1 MNLSKSQQV
10 NLRNVWKHHAS
21 IFTQWRIY
29 LKPRM
34 ALSFP
39 LAFVYNKYNP
49 VTRGI
54 LGLASAA
61 GEQWFIVFIKK
72 PWQFSWSGL
81 FYWRNKSNQ
90 IAAGDVWR

>member
-1 MNLSKSQQV
+1 MYLLKLQKNELS
-10 NLRNVWKHHAS
+10 NVWKDACLRFS
-21 IFTQWRIY
+21 QLIPN

-34 ALSFP
+34 VLLVV
-39 LAFVYNKYNP
+39 LAFVYNKLNP

-72 PWQFSWSGL
+72 PWQFRLSGL
-81 FYWRNKSNQ
+81 FYWRYKPNQ
-90 IAAGDVWR
+90 LAGTVWR